1 MDEFRA
7 TIEALLD
14 GMSTAR
20 RTVVATGSGLYV
32 RVVEGHARGAEQEAA
47 QRELQRLWDA
57 NPDAVWRIVTEYNRA
72 GAGIGRA
79 PDTK

>member
-1 MDEFRA
+1 MDELTA

-14 GMSTAR
+14 GISTVHE
-20 RTVVATGSGLYV
+20 TVIATGSGLYV
-32 RVVEGHARGAEQEAA
+32 RAVEGRTPGPKQEAA

-72 GAGIGRA
+72 GTVRTSG
-79 PDTK
+79 